1 MIATASKTCAQLLR
15 TLLSTMSSMLN
26 LVRHKHLRLMA
37 QRKNSAQHM
46 HTQIYAG
53 SICPPTVIP
62 LDQHSGVDS
71 VLLTNMT
78 NLLDAIYVELAARN
92 PTLHKTSRL
101 EIMNQLEGCGK
112 PYEHAIFC
120 ALCDELSPKSHT

>member
-1 MIATASKTCAQLLR
+1 
-15 TLLSTMSSMLN
+15 MLN
-26 LVRHKHLRLMA
+26 LVRHKHLRLSA
-37 QRKNSAQHM
+37 QRKNAAQYV

-53 SICPPTVIP
+53 SICPPTIIP

-71 VLLTNMT
+71 VLLMNMT

-92 PTLHKTSRL
+92 PTLNKTSRL

-120 ALCDELSPKSHT
+120 ALCDELSPKPQNFQSKSRGRS

>member
-1 MIATASKTCAQLLR
+1 
-15 TLLSTMSSMLN
+15 MSSMLN
-26 LVRHKHLRLMA
+26 LVRHKHARLMV
-37 QRKNSAQHM
+37 QRKNATQHM

-62 LDQHSGVDS
+62 LDPHSGVDS

-78 NLLDAIYVELAARN
+78 NLLDAIYVELASRN

-101 EIMNQLEGCGK
+101 EIMNQLENCGK

-120 ALCDELSPKSHT
+120 ALCDELSPKTKNFQSKSRARS